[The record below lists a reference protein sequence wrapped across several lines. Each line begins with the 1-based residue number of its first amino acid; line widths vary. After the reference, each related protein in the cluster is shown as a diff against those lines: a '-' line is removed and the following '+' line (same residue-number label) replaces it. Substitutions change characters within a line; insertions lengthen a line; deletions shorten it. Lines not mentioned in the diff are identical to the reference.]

1 VASRLPWYRGP
12 GKTRLIEAHSLKT
25 FRISLAAVLT
35 LSLVLHI
42 LTLWREKNNIAAA
55 HGDFII
61 FYTGSQI
68 LLDGKAESL
77 YDLKVQKEYQERF
90 DIRIR
95 PDPLPYNH
103 PAYELL
109 LFLPLA
115 RLSYT
120 SAFIVWGI
128 VNIFTVAG
136 IACLL
141 SSTVNPRNK
150 TLAALL
156 CAAFFPV
163 TSTLWHGQDSI
174 LSAFLAAAV
183 LVNLRCGRDT
193 LAGTVLALGLYKP
206 QLVLPIALILAIH
219 RRWKVIL
226 PFMVVGGILV
236 CISIA
241 MTGWSGAIQYVRLL
255 SWINQTH
262 YTIDPAHM
270 PNLRGIF
277 ENLSSIGIPRE
288 IIFLTTAGT
297 SICTLYWSVLQW
309 KSSDT
314 TNDTMFD
321 LSFSHVIV
329 ATLLVSYHLYV
340 HDLTLLVIPLVT
352 LLNHG
357 ASDGRDAP
365 MVRNAILVALIVL
378 SLPIVSLLL
387 SHRLMS
393 WTAIGLLLLGVV
405 LSHERRQAGIEHG
418 TRANLSPDYS

>member
-1 VASRLPWYRGP
+1 
-12 GKTRLIEAHSLKT
+12 LIEAHSLKT

-42 LTLWREKNNIAAA
+42 LTLWREKNDIAAA

-136 IACLL
+136 IVCLL
-141 SSTVNPRNK
+141 SSTVNPGNK

-163 TSTLWHGQDSI
+163 TATLWHGQDSI
-174 LSAFLAAAV
+174 LSTFLAAAV

-206 QLVLPIALILAIH
+206 QLVFPIALILAIH

-270 PNLRGIF
+270 PNLRGMF

-340 HDLTLLVIPLVT
+340 HDLTLLAIPLVT

-357 ASDGRDAP
+357 ASAGRDAP

-393 WTAIGLLLLGVV
+393 WTAIGLSLLGVV
-405 LSHERRQAGIEHG
+405 LSHECRQAGIEHRR
-418 TRANLSPDYS
+418 RANLSPDYS

>member
-1 VASRLPWYRGP
+1 M
-12 GKTRLIEAHSLKT
+12 
-25 FRISLAAVLT
+25 AAVLT

-42 LTLWREKNNIAAA
+42 VILWREKNDIAAA
-55 HGDFII
+55 HGDFIL

-120 SAFIVWGI
+120 SAFMVWGI
-128 VNIFTVAG
+128 VNIFLVAS
-136 IACLL
+136 IVCLL
-141 SSTVNPRNK
+141 SATVNRGNK

-163 TSTLWHGQDSI
+163 TATLWHGQDSI
-174 LSAFLAAAV
+174 LSTFLAAAV

-226 PFMVVGGILV
+226 PFMVAGGILV

-241 MTGWSGAIQYVRLL
+241 MTGWPGAIQYVRLL

-270 PNLRGIF
+270 PNLRGMF
-277 ENLSSIGIPRE
+277 ENFSAIGIPRE
-288 IIFLTTAGT
+288 IIVLTTAGT

-309 KSSDT
+309 RSGDS
-314 TNDTMFD
+314 TNDNMFD
-321 LSFSHVIV
+321 LSFSHLIV

-340 HDLTLLVIPLVT
+340 HDLTLLAIPLVT

-393 WTAIGLLLLGVV
+393 WTTIGLLLLGVV
-405 LSHERRQAGIEHG
+405 LAHECRRAGIEQG
-418 TRANLSPDYS
+418 RRTNLSPDYS

>member
-1 VASRLPWYRGP
+1 
-12 GKTRLIEAHSLKT
+12 LIEAHSLKT

-42 LTLWREKNNIAAA
+42 VTLWREKNDIAAA

-90 DIRIR
+90 GIRIR

-115 RLSYT
+115 RFSYT
-120 SAFIVWGI
+120 SAFIGWGI
-128 VNIFTVAG
+128 VNIFMVAG
-136 IACLL
+136 IVCLL
-141 SSTVNPRNK
+141 SSAVNPGNK
-150 TLAALL
+150 TLAALF

-163 TSTLWHGQDSI
+163 TATLWHGQDSI
-174 LSAFLAAAV
+174 LSTLLAAAV

-206 QLVLPIALILAIH
+206 QLVLPIVLILAIR

-226 PFMVVGGILV
+226 PFMAVGGILV

-270 PNLRGIF
+270 PNLRGMF

-314 TNDTMFD
+314 TNHTMFD

-340 HDLTLLVIPLVT
+340 HDLTLLAIPLVT

-357 ASDGRDAP
+357 ASAGRDAP

-387 SHRLMS
+387 SLRLLS
-393 WTAIGLLLLGVV
+393 WTAIGLALLAAV
-405 LSHERRQAGIEHG
+405 LSHECRQSGIEHG
-418 TRANLSPDYS
+418 KRANLSPDYS

>member
-1 VASRLPWYRGP
+1 
-12 GKTRLIEAHSLKT
+12 LIEAHSLKT

-42 LTLWREKNNIAAA
+42 VILWREKNDIAAA
-55 HGDFII
+55 HGDFIL

-120 SAFIVWGI
+120 SAFMAWGI
-128 VNIFTVAG
+128 VNIFLVAS
-136 IACLL
+136 IVCLL
-141 SSTVNPRNK
+141 SATVNRGNK

-163 TSTLWHGQDSI
+163 TATLWHGQDSI
-174 LSAFLAAAV
+174 LSTFLAAAV

-226 PFMVVGGILV
+226 PFMVAGGILV

-241 MTGWSGAIQYVRLL
+241 MTGWPGAIQYVRLL

-270 PNLRGIF
+270 PNLRGMF
-277 ENLSSIGIPRE
+277 ENFSAIGIPRE
-288 IIFLTTAGT
+288 IIVLTTAGT

-309 KSSDT
+309 RSGDS
-314 TNDTMFD
+314 TNDKHVRSFIFPLNCRHVVSQLPSIRSRFD
-321 LSFSHVIV
+321 FARHSTGNFVK
-329 ATLLVSYHLYV
+329 
-340 HDLTLLVIPLVT
+340 
-352 LLNHG
+352 
-357 ASDGRDAP
+357 
-365 MVRNAILVALIVL
+365 
-378 SLPIVSLLL
+378 
-387 SHRLMS
+387 S
-393 WTAIGLLLLGVV
+393 WG
-405 LSHERRQAGIEHG
+405 ERR
-418 TRANLSPDYS
+418 P